1 MAKRYNVLQGMD
13 AMDIVNGAIGEGALL
28 PATIPADALV
38 KLPDGS
44 YQYKGFVLSR
54 TALQTSADIT
64 EDEWMELGQI
74 IGMFESS
81 VQWWLGDWFLT
92 AERKWKATYE
102 QVAARTGYAVRTL
115 HDFAYVARSVD
126 VSIRI
131 ETLTWGHHQVVAGL
145 DPASQRAWLEH
156 AAANGLSIAKLRAA
170 INPALGDGNRK
181 DPALKKATQYAG
193 YITNELPG
201 LSEAG
206 ATTAGLIEQRARF
219 LADFYAQVA
228 KQAATRK
235 RQAKDNPNG

>member
-1 MAKRYNVLQGMD
+1 MAKKYNVLQGMS
-13 AMDIVNGAIGEGALL
+13 ALDIVNGAIGDGALV
-28 PATIPADALV
+28 PVGVPADALV
-38 KLPDGS
+38 KLEDGS

-145 DPASQRAWLEH
+145 HHHEQAKWLNF
-156 AAANGLSIAKLRAA
+156 AAEQGLSISKLRAA
-170 INPALGDGNRK
+170 INPSLGSGGSK

-201 LSEAG
+201 LSQAE
-206 ATTAGLIEQRARF
+206 ATTASLIEKRALF

-228 KQAATRK
+228 EQAAYRK
-235 RQAKDNPNG
+235 RQVKDQLDG